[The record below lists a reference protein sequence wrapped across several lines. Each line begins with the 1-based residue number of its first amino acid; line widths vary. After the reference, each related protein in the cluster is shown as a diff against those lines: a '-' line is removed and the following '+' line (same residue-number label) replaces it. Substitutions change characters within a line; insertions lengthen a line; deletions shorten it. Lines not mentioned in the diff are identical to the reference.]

1 VEKMYSMKEAIIY
14 SQKLAHLSKAMWKC
28 VERDWQNWIKEYGL
42 NINEHH
48 ILWIAFHLEGATISD
63 ISKFGVMHVST
74 AFNFSKKLEEQGFLV
89 FSKNELD
96 KRNTYVTLTEE
107 GKALLLKTLDTYN
120 PEGYGLFGGSL
131 KIRELYGKFPE
142 LDEVMTIIRQ
152 VYGDDFMMFFDQINT
167 RIEND
172 FNEVDQK
179 LEYKKTL

>member
-1 VEKMYSMKEAIIY
+1 LREEFSIKEAMIY

-28 VERDWQNWIKEYGL
+28 VEKDWQNWIKEYGL

-74 AFNFSKKLEEQGFLV
+74 AFNFSKKLEDQGYLV

-107 GKALLLKTLDTYN
+107 GRALLLKTLDTYS
-120 PEGYGLFGGSL
+120 PEGHGLFSGSMKL
-131 KIRELYGKFPE
+131 RELYGKFPE
-142 LDEVMTIIRQ
+142 FNEAMSIIRQ
-152 VYGDDFMMFFDQINT
+152 VYGDDFMSFFDQLT
-167 RIEND
+167 EKIENEFD
-172 FNEVDQK
+172 EDDKK
-179 LEYKKTL
+179 LVYKKDL